1 MTAQGYRMQT
11 RNCYTEATMKRKSE
25 SGQALVF
32 AALALVVL
40 IGFAGLAIDMGVLR
54 YQKRL
59 QQSAADA
66 AAIAGASNL
75 ASTSGGVTTG
85 AQNASA
91 TNGFTDN
98 GGGQTSAC
106 TASGATVGTVCVQV
120 NNPPLSGPHASGANA
135 GKYVEV
141 LVAVVQPTYFMKIF
155 GVYSEAITARAVATN
170 LSGGN
175 GGGCLYTLG
184 PPASSIEGVNI
195 NGNATL
201 KASSCGIVD
210 NGDFNTS
217 GNALTVNAGTF
228 GVAGSANQSG
238 PGGTVTCADQS
249 AADCPTYGTPAAA
262 NPLASL
268 TPPSQPAASSSCP
281 GTGLCDVST
290 KGTITLQ
297 PGAYDSITIGRNST
311 VTLASGIYYITGS
324 GGVTFNGAGTVSS
337 AAGGVMFYFTCTT
350 NCPNGG
356 TFNATG
362 GGDKADIELSPM
374 SSGTYA
380 GILAYQNPADTTGP
394 SFGGDDSSSF
404 GGVLYFP
411 TAELTFFGNGTS
423 YSTGIV
429 IADALALS
437 GHPTVSLLGQ
447 AGLPAGVNILA
458 NAVLVE

>member
-1 MTAQGYRMQT
+1 
-11 RNCYTEATMKRKSE
+11 MKRNSE

-32 AALALVVL
+32 TALALVVL
-40 IGFAGLAIDMGVLR
+40 VGFAGLAIDMGVLR
-54 YQKRL
+54 YQKRV
-59 QQSAADA
+59 QQNAADA
-66 AAIAGASNL
+66 AALAGASNL
-75 ASTSGGVTTG
+75 ASTSGGVTAG
-85 AQNASA
+85 AQSASA
-91 TNGFTDN
+91 TNGFTDT

-120 NNPPLSGPHASGANA
+120 NNPPLSGPHASGTNA

-155 GVYSEAITARAVATN
+155 GVNSEAITARAVATN
-170 LSGGN
+170 LSGGT

-184 PPASSIEGVNI
+184 PPSSGIGVDVT
-195 NGNATL
+195 GSAVLNAT
-201 KASSCGIVD
+201 SCGIVD
-210 NGDFNTS
+210 NGNFGPT
-217 GNALTVNAGTF
+217 GGALTVNAGTF
-228 GVAGSANQSG
+228 GVAGSCSG
-238 PGGTVTCADQS
+238 SGCGKGSVTCSGTPDS
-249 AADCPTYGTPAAA
+249 CPTYGMPAGAD
-262 NPLASL
+262 PLASV

-281 GTGLCDVST
+281 GTGSCDVTT
-290 KGTITLQ
+290 KGTVTLQ
-297 PGAYDSITIGRNST
+297 PGTYNSITIGKNST
-311 VTLASGIYYITGS
+311 VTLASGIYYF
-324 GGVTFNGAGTVSS
+324 GGGGGLTFKGAGTVSS

-350 NCPNGG
+350 SCPNGG

-374 SSGTYA
+374 SSGPYA
-380 GILAYQNPADTTGP
+380 GILVYQNPADTTGP

-411 TAELTFFGNGTS
+411 TATLTFFGKATS

-429 IADALALS
+429 IADSLALS
-437 GHPTVSLLGQ
+437 GNPTVNLLGA

>member
-1 MTAQGYRMQT
+1 MVPQGYRMRT
-11 RNCYTEATMKRKSE
+11 RGFYMEATMTRKSE

-155 GVYSEAITARAVATN
+155 GTSSEVITARAVATN
-170 LSGGN
+170 LSGGT

-184 PPASSIEGVNI
+184 PPSSAIEGVNI
-195 NGNATL
+195 NGSAELNAT
-201 KASSCGIVD
+201 SCGIVD
-210 NGDFNTS
+210 NGDFNTK
-217 GNALTVNAGTF
+217 GNKLIVNAATF
-228 GVAGSANQSG
+228 GVAGDANKSG
-238 PGGTVTCADQS
+238 PGGTVTCSDQ
-249 AADCPTYGTPAAA
+249 AQADCPTYGTPASGD
-262 NPLASL
+262 PLSSL
-268 TPPSQPAASSSCP
+268 TPPAVGTPQTFNAANITP
-281 GTGLCDVST
+281 GTY
-290 KGTITLQ
+290 
-297 PGAYDSITIGRNST
+297 GAISITGGNVVFPAGTYVLDGGNFHCTGNPNI
-311 VTLASGIYYITGS
+311 SGT
-324 GGVTFNGAGTVSS
+324 GVTFYFTNGATYDCRGT
-337 AAGGVMFYFTCTT
+337 
-350 NCPNGG
+350 G
-356 TFNATG
+356 TIQLTA
-362 GGDKADIELSPM
+362 P

-380 GILAYQNPADTTGP
+380 GVLFYQDPNDTIGP
-394 SFGGDDSSSF
+394 SIGGNDSSYF
-404 GGVLYFP
+404 DGALYFP
-411 TAELTFFGNGTS
+411 KSQVTFFGNSVS
-423 YSTGIV
+423 YNVAIV
-429 IADALALS
+429 VADAFALS
-437 GHPTVSLLGQ
+437 GNPTVNLQGA
-447 AGLPAGVNILA
+447 AGLPAGVNLIT

>member
-1 MTAQGYRMQT
+1 M
-11 RNCYTEATMKRKSE
+11 EATMKRKSE
-25 SGQALVF
+25 SGQALVST
-32 AALALVVL
+32 ALALVVL

-66 AAIAGASNL
+66 AALAGASNL
-75 ASTSGGVTTG
+75 ASTSGGVTAG

-91 TNGFTDN
+91 TNGFTDT

-120 NNPPLSGPHASGANA
+120 NNPPLSGPHTSNS
-135 GKYVEV
+135 KYVEV
-141 LVAVVQPTYFMKIF
+141 LIAVVQPTYFMKIF
-155 GVYSEAITARAVATN
+155 GVNSEAITARAVATN

-184 PPASSIEGVNI
+184 PPANSIEGVNI

-201 KASSCGIVD
+201 NAPSCGIVD
-210 NGDFNTS
+210 NGNFNTS
-217 GNALTVNAGTF
+217 GNALNVSAGTF

-238 PGGTVTCADQS
+238 PGGTVTCADQ
-249 AADCPTYGTPAAA
+249 APADCPTYGTPAAA
-262 NPLASL
+262 DPLASL
-268 TPPSQPAASSSCP
+268 TAPSQPAASSSCP
-281 GTGLCDVST
+281 ATGLCDVTT
-290 KGTITLQ
+290 KGTETLQ
-297 PGAYDSITIGRNST
+297 PGTYDSIIIGKNST
-311 VTLASGIYYITGS
+311 VTLASGIYYINGS
-324 GGVTFNGAGTVSS
+324 GGLTFNGAGTVTS

-350 NCPNGG
+350 TCPNGG
-356 TFNATG
+356 TINATG

-374 SSGTYA
+374 SSGPYA
-380 GILAYQNPADTTGP
+380 GILFYQAPADTTGP
-394 SFGGDDSSSF
+394 SLGGDDSSSF

-411 TAELTFFGNGTS
+411 TAEITFFGNGTS

-429 IADALALS
+429 VADALALS

-447 AGLPAGVNILA
+447 AGLPPGVNVIT